1 MINVRK
7 AVEVTQD
14 YFQSI
19 QDMLGEE
26 LRDLRLEEVEL
37 SEDRDIWLV
46 TLGYDRVIPAPQSV
60 LGNVLKRFR
69 REYKLFK
76 VNAET
81 GEVKGMVKRL
91 FDHEADE
98 YTIPLR

>member
-1 MINVRK
+1 MITVRK
-7 AVEVTQD
+7 AVEVAQD

-37 SEDRDIWLV
+37 SEDGGIWLV
-46 TLGYDRVIPAPQSV
+46 TLGYDRPISPTHPAISII
-60 LGNVLKRFR
+60 KRFR

-81 GEVKGMVKRL
+81 GEVKGMLKRV
-91 FDHEADE
+91 FNHEADE
-98 YTIPLR
+98 YTIPLV